1 MMEWYVCS
9 ELGRFWKEPAM
20 MYFEELPLDLEM
32 NKGTYSDTQISG
44 SYLKRGPSAY
54 EVIWSS
60 NANSSPLISGLQ

>member
-1 MMEWYVCS
+1 MCS

-54 EVIWSS
+54 EVI
-60 NANSSPLISGLQ
+60 